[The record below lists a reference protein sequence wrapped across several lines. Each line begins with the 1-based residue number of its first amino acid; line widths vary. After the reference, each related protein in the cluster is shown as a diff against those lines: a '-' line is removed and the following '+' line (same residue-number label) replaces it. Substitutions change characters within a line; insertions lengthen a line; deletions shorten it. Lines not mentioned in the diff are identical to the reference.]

1 MCMTRRQRE
10 LVRAYA
16 LARKRRKGEDI
27 IKVRLLSTGDAR
39 AYCADGYSYLIDP
52 ISELLTEATSAK
64 EGERQPAAISPG
76 PGC

>member
-1 MCMTRRQRE
+1 MTRRQKE

-16 LARKRRKGEDI
+16 LARERRKGEAI

-52 ISELLTEATSAK
+52 ISVLLAEATIGAS
-64 EGERQPAAISPG
+64 GLPSS
-76 PGC
+76 